1 MLKPFEFIAIIMNLA
16 VCVLLIIGYT
26 GVIRVNKNHNKIL
39 KETEFLTEQES
50 NSIRKF
56 AKYLVLGG
64 ILFAIASV
72 MRIVILFLK

>member
-1 MLKPFEFIAIIMNLA
+1 MLKPFEFIAIIINLA
-16 VCVLLIIGYT
+16 ACVLLIIGYT

-56 AKYLVLGG
+56 ARYLVFGG

-72 MRIVILFLK
+72 IRIVILFLK

>member
-16 VCVLLIIGYT
+16 ACVLLIIGYT

-56 AKYLVLGG
+56 VRYLVLGG

>member
-16 VCVLLIIGYT
+16 ACVLLIIGYT

-56 AKYLVLGG
+56 ARYLVLGG